1 MVNLPDDTMRVVN
14 DPKAS
19 KTIATKSSEG
29 RIHTIWMGSL
39 MAFSNDQL
47 VFAHLLMKRTHQN
60 LQEMKKKGDLVS
72 VSVTLEQASYEIMAN
87 VMEYQTSGPLYD
99 KMIEALTKL
108 GIKEGL
114 DKYGIK
120 VLGVWVLEPVE
131 VWNQGPGPKAGT
143 KIV

>member
-19 KTIATKSSEG
+19 KTIATKSNEG

-39 MAFSNDQL
+39 MAFSHDQL

-60 LQEMKKKGDLVS
+60 LQEMQKKEDLVS
-72 VSVTLEQASYEIMAN
+72 VSVTLEQASYEIMAKAR
-87 VMEYQTSGPLYD
+87 EYRTSGPLYD
-99 KMIEALTKL
+99 KMIEALMRL

-120 VLGVWVLEPVE
+120 VLGIWVLEPVE

-143 KIV
+143 RIV

>member
-1 MVNLPDDTMRVVN
+1 MVSLPNDTMRVVN

-39 MAFSNDQL
+39 MAFTNDQL

-60 LQEMKKKGDLVS
+60 LQEMERKGDLVS
-72 VSVTLEQASYEIMAN
+72 VSVTLDQTSYEIMAK
-87 VMEYQTSGPLYD
+87 VMEYRTSGPLYD
-99 KMIEALTKL
+99 KMIEALMRL